1 MEGVF
6 VAGDKV
12 VLGSR
17 ASIVGGP
24 ATVTFQNLRGTYS
37 GTPHELVAQD
47 IANLRIYT
55 NAPEESIEA
64 LSVMQTPARTNGR
77 VRASVGLAWPTYPHR
92 RKTDVNFVMWH
103 TRLVAGCWELASA
116 YTPHRY
122 GFHDHGSEV
131 ANSAT
136 NVPRS

>member
-24 ATVTFQNLRGTYS
+24 ATVTFKNLRGTYS

-47 IANLRIYT
+47 IAKLRIYT

-64 LSVMQTPARTNGR
+64 LSVMQNSSPHE
-77 VRASVGLAWPTYPHR
+77 WPG
-92 RKTDVNFVMWH
+92 
-103 TRLVAGCWELASA
+103 TRLCGLGMA
-116 YTPHRY
+116 
-122 GFHDHGSEV
+122 D
-131 ANSAT
+131 
-136 NVPRS
+136 VPRIGEKRT